1 MRLYSDDHRVNHR
14 LHAQYISIR
23 KELYKPTDNDTN
35 HSLLLKMVR
44 HVGQAMGEKL
54 KSYKQ
59 DHLPDGRYYDPE
71 KETQLVLSALQPHND
86 KVESVFGMND
96 WLSTILPN
104 MQQATK
110 SALIEFSYNGTM
122 QWLKAQGEQQKQV
135 LISLAQTRRKAV
147 FEERRQEAAALLKA
161 KIDDR
166 IVAIKQAQLNQEKV
180 DDIID
185 KVKSEMVITSL
196 DELKVRVDSI
206 KSLSIPASL
215 QKAEIKSLVKKQ
227 IQIRAHIYHQSVN
240 IFFSHHGIAK
250 PNEELVQEL
259 SHIIKSNPI
268 RAVTG
273 VVCNHQRL
281 SVIFDKLITF
291 GWCKIQAQV

>member
-1 MRLYSDDHRVNHR
+1 M
-14 LHAQYISIR
+14 
-23 KELYKPTDNDTN
+23 T
-35 HSLLLKMVR
+35 
-44 HVGQAMGEKL
+44 KL
-54 KSYKQ
+54 
-59 DHLPDGRYYDPE
+59 
-71 KETQLVLSALQPHND
+71 
-86 KVESVFGMND
+86 SVFGMND

-227 IQIRAHIYHQSVN
+227 IQIRAHIPSVCQYLL
-240 IFFSHHGIAK
+240 FPPWYCQAK
-250 PNEELVQEL
+250 
-259 SHIIKSNPI
+259 
-268 RAVTG
+268 
-273 VVCNHQRL
+273 
-281 SVIFDKLITF
+281 
-291 GWCKIQAQV
+291 